1 MITLYD
7 NAFSPFARKVRMVL
21 EHKGIAHEV
30 IDALSHRNREALAA
44 VNGRV
49 EVPALRHND
58 VVVVNSSDIVAY
70 LERVFPDRPV
80 YPTADV
86 TCDGNRRTIILARSG
101 NVGDRIVATYAVSP
115 KVSEGML
122 RAAECRLMFP
132 GREIPLARQQ
142 IRTAWAGYK
151 AAK

>member
-1 MITLYD
+1 MRGVVFL
-7 NAFSPFARKVRMVL
+7 FML
-21 EHKGIAHEV
+21 
-30 IDALSHRNREALAA
+30 ALI
-44 VNGRV
+44 VTV
-49 EVPALRHND
+49 EVREVGAAQARGPR
-58 VVVVNSSDIVAY
+58 VVLGVDAKGSQRYVQ
-70 LERVFPDRPV
+70 LTDRGGPV

-142 IRTAWAGYK
+142 IRTAWSGHK
-151 AAK
+151 AAKQ

>member
-1 MITLYD
+1 MKGFVLLFILALLAT
-7 NAFSPFARKVRMVL
+7 VEVL
-21 EHKGIAHEV
+21 EAGAAKPSPRVVLGVDAKGSQRYV
-30 IDALSHRNREALAA
+30 QLT
-44 VNGRV
+44 
-49 EVPALRHND
+49 
-58 VVVVNSSDIVAY
+58 
-70 LERVFPDRPV
+70 ERGGPV

-142 IRTAWAGYK
+142 IRTAWAGHK
-151 AAK
+151 AAKQ

>member
-1 MITLYD
+1 MKGFVLLFILALLAT
-7 NAFSPFARKVRMVL
+7 VEVL
-21 EHKGIAHEV
+21 EAGAAQARGLRVVLGVDAKGSQRYV
-30 IDALSHRNREALAA
+30 QLT
-44 VNGRV
+44 
-49 EVPALRHND
+49 
-58 VVVVNSSDIVAY
+58 
-70 LERVFPDRPV
+70 DRGGPV

-101 NVGDRIVATYAVSP
+101 NVGDRVVATYAVSP

-142 IRTAWAGYK
+142 IRTAWAGHAK
-151 AAK
+151 AVKQ

>member
-1 MITLYD
+1 MRGVVFL
-7 NAFSPFARKVRMVL
+7 FML
-21 EHKGIAHEV
+21 
-30 IDALSHRNREALAA
+30 ALI
-44 VNGRV
+44 VTV
-49 EVPALRHND
+49 EVREVGAAQARGPR
-58 VVVVNSSDIVAY
+58 VVLGVDAKGSQRYVQ
-70 LERVFPDRPV
+70 LTDRGGPV

-122 RAAECRLMFP
+122 RAAECRLMLP

-142 IRTAWAGYK
+142 IRTAWSGHK
-151 AAK
+151 AAKQ